1 MEKPSNPWVLS
12 IAQDDISLVD
22 SESYKGLFDKIVW
35 SSVKKGKNI

>member
-35 SSVKKGKNI
+35 KREKKGKHI